1 MTENI
6 SDKNTNNEFDFFK
19 KLHKLEGT
27 NQTIVIN
34 ELTNVV
40 GILKILEIYDIEVYK
55 YLKNHPCR
63 YIPEIYAIKE
73 DDGKLYVIEE
83 YIDGITLDKWLETP
97 DLTNYR
103 KKQILK
109 EILLGIEFLH
119 KAKPQIIHRDIKA
132 KNIMLTKDENVKII
146 DYDAAR
152 IYNPNLTKDTVLM
165 GTPGNAAPEQ
175 YGFSQ
180 SDVRTDIY
188 AIGVLI
194 NQMFPD
200 YNRYKHIVKVCCSV
214 DKDRRYKKVSTV
226 INVLNL
232 PNVAGESQFFTHLFP
247 PPGFRSDNIV
257 HGIFALFFY
266 CFHFVFTMLCLAYA
280 AEKRNFSLFIFF
292 LLALTL
298 LNILF
303 DILTDYT
310 GIFHNCMFRNTSYES
325 KLNMFLFIMFYVV
338 LTIVILIIMICIYA
352 IFFL

>member
-152 IYNPNLTKDTVLM
+152 IYNPNLTPT
-165 GTPGNAAPEQ
+165 N
-175 YGFSQ
+175 
-180 SDVRTDIY
+180 
-188 AIGVLI
+188 
-194 NQMFPD
+194 
-200 YNRYKHIVKVCCSV
+200 
-214 DKDRRYKKVSTV
+214 
-226 INVLNL
+226 
-232 PNVAGESQFFTHLFP
+232 
-247 PPGFRSDNIV
+247 
-257 HGIFALFFY
+257 FA
-266 CFHFVFTMLCLAYA
+266 H
-280 AEKRNFSLFIFF
+280 
-292 LLALTL
+292 
-298 LNILF
+298 
-303 DILTDYT
+303 
-310 GIFHNCMFRNTSYES
+310 S
-325 KLNMFLFIMFYVV
+325 K
-338 LTIVILIIMICIYA
+338 
-352 IFFL
+352 